1 MLFAITLKNF
11 ERADLKTFK
20 ESVFCIFNKHAPMKI
35 KCFQANETPFMTKEL
50 QKAIMKRSRLRK
62 KFLKIKN
69 KVNRYNYKV
78 QKKYYKKLL
87 KTTNKQYFNNL
98 NTSKVTDKRT
108 IWKTVALLFTNKPS
122 GGEKKKKFSRKV
134 MKIIQMML
142 NYGKRLT
149 RI

>member
-11 ERADLKTFK
+11 ERADFKTFK
-20 ESVFCIFNKHAPMKI
+20 ENVLCIFNKHAPMKI
-35 KCFQANETPFMTKEL
+35 KCFQVNEAPFMTKEL

-62 KFLKIKN
+62 KFLKNKN

-78 QKKYYKKLL
+78 QRKYYKKLL

-122 GGEKKKKFSRKV
+122 GGEKKKFSRKV

>member
-1 MLFAITLKNF
+1 MLFAMTLKNF

-20 ESVFCIFNKHAPMKI
+20 ETVFCIFNKYAPMKI
-35 KCFQANETPFMTKEL
+35 KYFQANETPFVTKEL

-122 GGEKKKKFSRKV
+122 RGEKKEFSRKV
-134 MKIIQMML
+134 MKIIQMIL
-142 NYGKRLT
+142 NYGKCLT